1 MKRSVIILIALI
13 CTIQFCR
20 AQSDPGMPKLVKK
33 DGVTQLYVDQ
43 KPFLMLSGELNN
55 SSSSSMEYMKPIWK
69 QVTALN
75 FNTLVTPLSWEL
87 IEPKEGT
94 FDFTLVDSLI
104 VNARE
109 NNLHLVFLWLASWK
123 NGMSSYMPLWVKE
136 NYKKYPRIKIKDGE
150 TREVLST
157 LADANWQA
165 DSKAFAALMKHIRE
179 FDGGNHTVVMMQVEN
194 EVGVLDDSRDRSEI
208 ANAAFNAAVP
218 KELISYLVKNK
229 DNLLPDGIKKYWE
242 ANGFKTTGNWEEVFG
257 KSMYTDEL
265 FMAWN
270 YAGYVNKVAEAGK
283 KEYPIPMYAN
293 CWLDPV
299 DNPKPGDFPS
309 GCPEAR
315 LMDVWHSRQTGLDM
329 LSPDLYASEF
339 DYRCQLYTRLGN
351 PLFIPEMNS
360 DDNGA
365 HNIFVAIGKYN
376 AMGVSPFGID
386 HIKDAEKS
394 GFSKSYDILGQLAP
408 QILEKELKKQV
419 IGFVIDEKNPVV
431 TCEMNGYKLEISLDE
446 LFGHKST
453 LGYGIVM
460 ADGENKFTGAGS
472 GFRVRFFPLEKD
484 SKTVIGVGNVDEG
497 GFKDSV
503 WIPGRRLNGDEDD
516 QGRAWRFGFFQTAIE
531 KCTVYKYE

>member
-1 MKRSVIILIALI
+1 M
-13 CTIQFCR
+13 
-20 AQSDPGMPKLVKK
+20 
-33 DGVTQLYVDQ
+33 
-43 KPFLMLSGELNN
+43 
-55 SSSSSMEYMKPIWK
+55 
-69 QVTALN
+69 
-75 FNTLVTPLSWEL
+75 
-87 IEPKEGT
+87 
-94 FDFTLVDSLI
+94 
-104 VNARE
+104 
-109 NNLHLVFLWLASWK
+109 
-123 NGMSSYMPLWVKE
+123 
-136 NYKKYPRIKIKDGE
+136 
-150 TREVLST
+150 
-157 LADANWQA
+157 
-165 DSKAFAALMKHIRE
+165 
-179 FDGGNHTVVMMQVEN
+179 
-194 EVGVLDDSRDRSEI
+194 
-208 ANAAFNAAVP
+208 ANAAFNAPVP

-229 DNLLPDGIKKYWE
+229 ENLLPDGIKKYWE
-242 ANGFKTTGNWEEVFG
+242 ANGYKTTGNWEEVFG

-293 CWLDPV
+293 CWLDPL

-315 LMDVWHSRQTGLDM
+315 LMDVWRSRQTGLDM
-329 LSPDLYASEF
+329 LAPDLYASEF

-394 GFSKSYDILGQLAP
+394 GFSKSYAILGQIAP
-408 QILEKELKKQV
+408 LILEKQAKKEI

-431 TCEMNGYKLEISLDE
+431 TCEMNGYKVEISLDE

-484 SKTVIGVGNVDEG
+484 SKMIVGVGNVDEG
-497 GFKDSV
+497 TLKT
-503 WIPGRRLNGDEDD
+503 
-516 QGRAWRFGFFQTAIE
+516 AFGYPAAA
-531 KCTVYKYE
+531 